1 MSSAP
6 AQPALEA
13 VRSRRSWSKVTDA
26 APTRSELV
34 TLLSAAGRV
43 ADHSSLRPWRAIELR
58 GDDRLVLG
66 AAIAEAS
73 GDSKPS
79 TKPLRAPLV
88 IAIVASYKKCDKV
101 PRWEQEAVA
110 SGAAHTLS
118 LLLDEAGWGVIW
130 RTGGYTRSKAV
141 AAAHGL
147 GHNEELLGWLYVGG
161 KPESSRPGRRKA
173 VDARSHLTRM
183 PGVTTLPDELGSSHD
198 DDAERASAEK
208 AAKKAAKKK
217 RHAQKHQK
225 KCAKKKQK
233 KAEKP
238 VDWAQK
244 AKKAEK
250 KARHAD
256 KKARKAL
263 GHAEKR
269 AQKAQ
274 RARDRADAEQR
285 GDVVA

>member
-1 MSSAP
+1 MSTAA

-88 IAIVASYKKCDKV
+88 IAIVASYKKSDKV

-110 SGAAHTLS
+110 SGVAHTLS

-198 DDAERASAEK
+198 DDAERASA
-208 AAKKAAKKK
+208 KKAAKKK

-244 AKKAEK
+244 ANKAEK

-263 GHAEKR
+263 RHAEKR